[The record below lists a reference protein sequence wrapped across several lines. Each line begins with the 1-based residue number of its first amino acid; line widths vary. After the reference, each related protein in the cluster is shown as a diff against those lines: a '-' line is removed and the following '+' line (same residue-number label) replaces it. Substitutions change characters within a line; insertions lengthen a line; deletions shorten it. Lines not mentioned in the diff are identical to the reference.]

1 MKFIEK
7 LKTVPK
13 KKLVIVCVLMALIIA
28 TAVIAFAVANRSDDS
43 KDSATGGGQASG
55 NSVNVFKSE
64 SNKDTTAKDS
74 AKDTAEPIDVS
85 GINGLAYV
93 SRGDG
98 TCSIKGIGSCL
109 ETELKIPAYSP
120 SGDVV
125 TKIEDS
131 AFANCTSIL
140 TVTIPATV
148 KSIGTGVFRGC
159 ANLVAINVDTENT
172 VYASVGGV
180 LLSKDKSVLVCFP
193 MNRPGAN
200 YLLSTDIKA
209 VAAYAFEGAI
219 NLRNLLYE
227 GSISNYQKID
237 FLMGNGIL
245 DEIAITCNYVA
256 AK

>member
-7 LKTVPK
+7 LKSIPK
-13 KKLVIVCVLMALIIA
+13 KKLITVCVLVALIIA
-28 TAVIAFAVANRSDDS
+28 TVVIAFAIANRSDDS
-43 KDSATGGGQASG
+43 GDTAPGGDKTGG
-55 NSVNVFKSE
+55 NSVSVFKSE
-64 SNKDTTAKDS
+64 NTQDSAKDS
-74 AKDTAEPIDVS
+74 TKDTAEPIDVS
-85 GINGLAYV
+85 GINGLVYV
-93 SRGDG
+93 SKGDG

-120 SGDVV
+120 SGDMV

-131 AFANCTSIL
+131 AFANCANIL

-159 ANLVAINVDTENT
+159 AALVAINVDTENT
-172 VYASVGGV
+172 VYSSVGGV
-180 LLSKDKSVLVCFP
+180 LLSKDKTVLVCFP
-193 MNRPGAN
+193 MNRPGAS
-200 YLLSTDIKA
+200 YLLSTEIKA
-209 VAAYAFEGAI
+209 VAAYAFEGAV

-227 GSISNYQKID
+227 GSISDYQKID

-245 DEIAITCNYVA
+245 DSIAITCNYVA

>member
-7 LKTVPK
+7 LKSIPK
-13 KKLVIVCVLMALIIA
+13 KKIIIVCVLIALIIA
-28 TAVIAFAVANRSDDS
+28 TAIIAFTVSDRSGDGGNGTVGGDG
-43 KDSATGGGQASG
+43 TGG

-64 SNKDTTAKDS
+64 STKDTAAKDS
-74 AKDTAEPIDVS
+74 VRDTAEPIDVS

-93 SRGDG
+93 SKGDG

-120 SGDVV
+120 SGDMV

-131 AFANCTSIL
+131 AFANCANIL

-148 KSIGTGVFRGC
+148 KSIGTGAFRGC
-159 ANLVAINVDTENT
+159 AELVAINVDTENT
-172 VYASVGGV
+172 VYSSVGGV
-180 LLSKDKSVLVCFP
+180 LLSKDKTVLVCFP
-193 MNRPGAN
+193 MNRPGAS

-219 NLRNLLYE
+219 NLRSLLYE

-245 DEIAITCNYVA
+245 DNISITCNYVA